1 MSQPVDNPK
10 GPMTSEGRSQR
21 NLPDEHATEAL
32 ESVSEQEL
40 RAGEARFRR
49 YFELGLIGMAITS
62 PTKGMVE
69 VNDHICEIL
78 GYERDELLRLTWA
91 ELTHPEDLARDAA
104 NFDRVLAGEI
114 DGYSMD
120 KRWIRKDGEVVDATI
135 SVKCR
140 RGPDGTVDEF
150 VALLQDITER
160 KRAERVLATAQ
171 SDLARLVVERTAQLT
186 AANERVKM
194 ILDSITDRFFAFDHD
209 WRVTDFNRHG
219 AAQLMALGKDPESFI
234 GKVLWNEFGEPIPEE
249 VFRHAMRDR
258 VPVIHEH
265 YYAPLGEWVENRI
278 FPTMDG
284 GLAIFQSYVTD
295 RKLAEQK
302 LGEGERRFRLLA
314 ESIPH
319 HVWSFH
325 HDGSVDYANQRL
337 IDYTGLSAEEL
348 RRGGAWA
355 ALHPDDVAHVKAA
368 WEEAW
373 AHGTAYEQQ
382 QRMRGR
388 DGRYRRF
395 VCRGVPVTDEQ
406 GRPVEWFG
414 TDTDVEDRRQ
424 AEEERVQLMRRLMA
438 AQEEERRRL
447 SREMHDQFGQQLTAL
462 SLKLATLR
470 HECRAHPALS
480 DQVESLE
487 AIARQLDS
495 DVGSIVWSL
504 RPTALD
510 DRGLS
515 VALSNFVA
523 SWSKRFGVHAE
534 LHSNGMDK
542 DRLEDDVETV
552 LYRMVQ
558 EALTNVAKH
567 AGAGNVAILLER
579 RPDHVRLIV
588 EDDGNGF
595 DAERAFGA
603 GEKGF
608 GLVGMRERAT
618 LVGGTLGVESH
629 PGEGTTVVVQIPLA
643 DRPNGADRG

>member
-1 MSQPVDNPK
+1 M
-10 GPMTSEGRSQR
+10 R
-21 NLPDEHATEAL
+21 
-32 ESVSEQEL
+32 
-40 RAGEARFRR
+40 
-49 YFELGLIGMAITS
+49 
-62 PTKGMVE
+62 
-69 VNDHICEIL
+69 
-78 GYERDELLRLTWA
+78 
-91 ELTHPEDLARDAA
+91 
-104 NFDRVLAGEI
+104 
-114 DGYSMD
+114 
-120 KRWIRKDGEVVDATI
+120 
-135 SVKCR
+135 
-140 RGPDGTVDEF
+140 
-150 VALLQDITER
+150 
-160 KRAERVLATAQ
+160 ERVA
-171 SDLARLVVERTAQLT
+171 
-186 AANERVKM
+186 
-194 ILDSITDRFFAFDHD
+194 
-209 WRVTDFNRHG
+209 VT
-219 AAQLMALGKDPESFI
+219 
-234 GKVLWNEFGEPIPEE
+234 
-249 VFRHAMRDR
+249 
-258 VPVIHEH
+258 HEH

-295 RKLAEQK
+295 RKLAEQQ
-302 LGEGERRFRLLA
+302 LGESERRFRLLA

-325 HDGSVDYANQRL
+325 HDGSVGYANQRL

-368 WEEAW
+368 WQEAL
-373 AHGTAYEQQ
+373 AHGTAYEMQ
-382 QRMRGR
+382 QRIRGR

-395 VCRGVPVTDEQ
+395 MCRGVPVTDEQ
-406 GRPVEWFG
+406 GQPVEWFG

-424 AEEERVQLMRRLMA
+424 SEEERQLMPRVMDA
-438 AQEEERRRL
+438 HEEEGRRL
-447 SREMHDQFGQQLTAL
+447 SREMHDQFCQHLTAL

-480 DQVESLE
+480 DQIESLE

-579 RPDHVRLIV
+579 RFDHVWLIV

-595 DAERAFGA
+595 DAERAFRA

-629 PGEGTTVVVQIPLA
+629 PGEGTTVVVRIPLA